1 MSGTSLLSSRLHRTT
16 MLLKPYVEAM
26 WSIRSRGGRSASRD
40 EVKSLL
46 DALVPLDRH
55 LRGIFHF
62 IPCIN
67 ESSWSEILR
76 QRHSGDWQAVRDG
89 IVSATAALEVA
100 SGNGNG
106 SGSGRVD
113 IRDEDMP
120 ILGYVGE
127 ALEYECASIF
137 AEMRGR

>member
-1 MSGTSLLSSRLHRTT
+1 MSRTSLLSSRLHRTT
-16 MLLKPYVEAM
+16 ILLEPYVEAM
-26 WSIRSRGGRSASRD
+26 WSIRSRGGRSASRG

-62 IPCIN
+62 VPCIN
-67 ESSWSEILR
+67 ESSWSEFLR
-76 QRHSGDWQAVRDG
+76 RRHGGDWQAVRDG

-100 SGNGNG
+100 SG
-106 SGSGRVD
+106 SGGGDMVD

-127 ALEYECASIF
+127 ALEHECASVF

>member
-1 MSGTSLLSSRLHRTT
+1 MSGMSLLSSRLHSTS
-16 MLLKPYVEAM
+16 MLREPYAEAM
-26 WSIRSRGGRSASRD
+26 WSIRSRGDRSASRG

-62 IPCIN
+62 VPCIN
-67 ESSWSEILR
+67 ESSWSEFLR
-76 QRHSGDWQAVRDG
+76 LRHGGDWQAVRDG

-100 SGNGNG
+100 SGNG
-106 SGSGRVD
+106 SGRVD

-120 ILGYVGE
+120 ILGYVGD
-127 ALEYECASIF
+127 ALEHECASVF

>member
-1 MSGTSLLSSRLHRTT
+1 MSGMSLLSSRLHCTS
-16 MLLKPYVEAM
+16 MLREPYAEAM
-26 WSIRSRGGRSASRD
+26 WSIRSRGDCSASRG

-62 IPCIN
+62 VPCIN
-67 ESSWSEILR
+67 ESSWSEFLR
-76 QRHSGDWQAVRDG
+76 LRHSGDWQAVRDG

-106 SGSGRVD
+106 SGRVD

-120 ILGYVGE
+120 ILGYVEE

-137 AEMRGR
+137 AEMRRR

>member
-16 MLLKPYVEAM
+16 MLREPYAEAM
-26 WSIRSRGGRSASRD
+26 WSIRSRGDCSASRD

-62 IPCIN
+62 VPCIN
-67 ESSWSEILR
+67 ESSWSEFLR
-76 QRHSGDWQAVRDG
+76 LRHSGDWQAVRDG

-106 SGSGRVD
+106 SGRVD

-127 ALEYECASIF
+127 ALEYECASLF